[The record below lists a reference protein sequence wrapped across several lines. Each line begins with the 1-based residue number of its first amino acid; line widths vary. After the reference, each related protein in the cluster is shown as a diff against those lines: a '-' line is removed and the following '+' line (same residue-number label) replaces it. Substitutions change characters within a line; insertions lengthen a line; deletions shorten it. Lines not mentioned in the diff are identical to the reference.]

1 MAAWVIEPL
10 ARKPELFSTFAGEP
24 CPDTSGEANL
34 CRWDSNMITMYTPQ
48 GYGSSLVSCVA
59 GGVANIDV
67 RGGVAENDSAD
78 ALRVEGAGTTGRGFF
93 PPL

>member
-1 MAAWVIEPL
+1 
-10 ARKPELFSTFAGEP
+10 
-24 CPDTSGEANL
+24 
-34 CRWDSNMITMYTPQ
+34 MITMYTPQ